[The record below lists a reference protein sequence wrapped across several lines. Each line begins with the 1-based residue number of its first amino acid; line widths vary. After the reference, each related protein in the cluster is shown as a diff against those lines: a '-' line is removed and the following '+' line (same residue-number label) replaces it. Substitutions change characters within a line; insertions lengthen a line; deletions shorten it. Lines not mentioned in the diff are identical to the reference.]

1 MPNVLSLGRIILS
14 PALGYFVLSENYKL
28 ALTFF
33 AIAGVSDLVG
43 RFIMLYSVRERI
55 KKSFC
60 LFYLLPIGRRLHC

>member
-33 AIAGVSDLVG
+33 AIAGVSDMVG
-43 RFIMLYSVRERI
+43 RFIMLYSVRER
-55 KKSFC
+55 SF
-60 LFYLLPIGRRLHC
+60 LYFVYIYQIDRWLHC